1 MRTIVGRVHSVETL
15 GTRDG
20 PGLRCVFFLA
30 GCNYRCQF
38 CQNSD
43 TWTQSGSSRLNLKDA
58 RTRLENLLPYLR
70 KRGGGITVSGGEP
83 TLQAGFVIG
92 LFKLAHRLY
101 LNTALDTNGSCSP
114 SQARRIL
121 AETDIVLLDIKASG
135 EKNHW
140 KLTGQPLAPVLAFG
154 RLAARIP
161 GRLLVRRV
169 LLPGLN
175 DSREEM
181 DQLADYLLDLDHVPE
196 IELIAYHTL
205 GVHKWKELGMRY
217 PLRQLRPPSPA
228 QWRRVADR
236 LRRRGLKVF
245 PG

>member
-1 MRTIVGRVHSVETL
+1 MPSPVGRVHSVETL

-38 CQNSD
+38 CQNPD
-43 TWTQSGSSRLNLKDA
+43 TWSQTGSARLSLKDA
-58 RTRLENLLPYLR
+58 HARLETLSPYLR
-70 KRGGGITVSGGEP
+70 KRGGGVTVSGGEP

-92 LFKLAHRLY
+92 LFKLAHRLR
-101 LNTALDTNGSCSP
+101 LNTALDTNGSCSLR
-114 SQARRIL
+114 QARRIL
-121 AETDIVLLDIKASG
+121 AETDIVLLDIKASN
-135 EKNHW
+135 EKNHQ

-154 RLAARIP
+154 RLAAQVP
-161 GRLLVRRV
+161 GRVVVRRV

-175 DSREEM
+175 DSAGEM
-181 DQLADYLLDLDHVPE
+181 DQLIAYLQSLDHLPE
-196 IELIAYHTL
+196 IELIGYHTL
-205 GVHKWKELGMRY
+205 GLHKWKEMGLRY

-228 QWRRVADR
+228 RWRRSAER
-236 LRRRGLKVF
+236 LRKQGLTVY